1 MLASSRPLTRPGSGV
16 TRKLTNDKTGWNRHN
31 GPMNKKDKYPY
42 VPATRKACAALKI
55 SPQKV
60 LRRAGLPPDSIYDE
74 EARVTAAE
82 HYAIWHAIM
91 AEAKQPGLPL
101 VLGKAQ
107 AHVPYNVAV
116 YAFSC
121 SPNLELGAGRLAL
134 FKPLVGPIGLEVD
147 RQPNTFG
154 ITFTSSDPDV
164 PLPSGLGAFEV
175 AYFVELVRILTAEN
189 IVPLSVSLTA
199 AIDLQSEYEEHLGT
213 SVKLSNTTKITFSRE
228 DAQRPFVS
236 ANAEL
241 WAGFQETLT
250 ARLLE
255 RDRDALMSARVK
267 KALLEILPS
276 GRSSVEHV
284 CDRLHVSKRSLQR
297 HLKTEGQTFQ
307 AILDSTRSELSMQ
320 YLAQEDIS
328 VEEISY
334 LLAFRDPNSFYRAF
348 RNWTGMTPM
357 EARGQSTH

>member
-1 MLASSRPLTRPGSGV
+1 MTI
-16 TRKLTNDKTGWNRHN
+16 
-31 GPMNKKDKYPY
+31 KDKYPF

-55 SPQKV
+55 SPDKV
-60 LRRAGLPPDSIYDE
+60 LRRVGLPLDSFRDE
-74 EARVTAAE
+74 EARITATE
-82 HYAIWHAIM
+82 HYAIWHAIA
-91 AEAKQPGLPL
+91 AEAKRPGLPL
-101 VLGKAQ
+101 SLGKAQ

-121 SPNLELGAGRLAL
+121 SPNMEMGADRLAL
-134 FKPLVGPIGLEVD
+134 FKPLVGPIGLKVEKS
-147 RQPNTFG
+147 PSTFS
-154 ITFTSSDPDV
+154 ITFTSSDPDA

-175 AYFVELVRILTAEN
+175 AYFIELVRIFTAEHVVPVAVNLTA
-189 IVPLSVSLTA
+189 P
-199 AIDLQSEYEEHLGT
+199 IDLQSEYDAHLG
-213 SVKLSNTTKITFSRE
+213 VAARFSNATKIVFSRE
-228 DAQRPFVS
+228 DAQLPFVS

-255 RDRDALMSARVK
+255 RDRDALMSTRVK

-276 GRSSVEHV
+276 GRSSVEDV

-307 AILDSTRSELSMQ
+307 AILDATRSELSMQ
-320 YLAQEDIS
+320 YLAKDDIS

-357 EARGQSTH
+357 EARGQNTH

>member
-1 MLASSRPLTRPGSGV
+1 MT
-16 TRKLTNDKTGWNRHN
+16 T
-31 GPMNKKDKYPY
+31 KDKFPF

-55 SPQKV
+55 SPDRV
-60 LRRAGLPPDSIYDE
+60 LRRAGLPLDSFRDE
-74 EARVTAAE
+74 EARITAAE
-82 HYAIWHAIM
+82 HYAIWHAIT
-91 AEAKQPGLPL
+91 AEAKRPDLPL
-101 VLGKAQ
+101 ALGKAQ

-121 SPNLELGAGRLAL
+121 SPNMEMGADRLAL
-134 FKPLVGPIGLEVD
+134 FKPLVGPIGLEVE
-147 RQPNTFG
+147 RSAGTFS
-154 ITFTSSDPDV
+154 ITFTSSDPDA

-175 AYFVELVRILTAEN
+175 AYFIELVRILTAEHV
-189 IVPLSVSLTA
+189 VPVAVGLIAPLEV
-199 AIDLQSEYEEHLGT
+199 QSEFEEHLGLAA
-213 SVKLSNTTKITFSRE
+213 KLSNATKIVFSRE
-228 DAQRPFVS
+228 DARLPFVS

-276 GRSSVEHV
+276 GRSSVEDV

-307 AILDSTRSELSMQ
+307 AILDATRSELSMQ
-320 YLAQEDIS
+320 YLAKDDIS